1 MSVRLAP
8 EESAVLVRR
17 AAAGDAR
24 AWEGLVDSYVGLIWA
39 IARSHRLG
47 PGDAA
52 DVSQITWLRLLE
64 NIHRIDDPSRV
75 GAWLATTA
83 RRECLRVLGRSS
95 RQLLVAETETL
106 PQPASFAAPEVDDGL
121 LAREREE
128 HLHRALEQLPQRCQD
143 LMRLLMLD
151 PPPSYEEIS
160 AALDMP
166 IGSIGPT
173 RGRCLRRLRRSLEAQ
188 GIADPLPRVLDG
200 GSR

>member
-1 MSVRLAP
+1 LAP

-17 AAAGDAR
+17 AAGGDAR

-39 IARSHRLG
+39 IARSHRLSQ
-47 PGDAA
+47 GDAA

-64 NIHRIDDPSRV
+64 NIHRIDDPTRV

-95 RQLLVAETETL
+95 RQLLVAETETI
-106 PQPASFAAPEVDDGL
+106 PQPASQAAPEVDAGL

-128 HLHRALEQLPQRCQD
+128 HLHRALDELPPRCQD

-151 PPPSYEEIS
+151 PAPSYEEIS

-188 GIADPLPRVLDG
+188 GIADPLPSVLDG